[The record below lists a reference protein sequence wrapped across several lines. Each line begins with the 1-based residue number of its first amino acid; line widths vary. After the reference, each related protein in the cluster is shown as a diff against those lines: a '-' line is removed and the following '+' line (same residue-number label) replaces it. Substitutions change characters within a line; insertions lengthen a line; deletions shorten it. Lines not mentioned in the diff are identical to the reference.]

1 MKRLLSLILV
11 MCLLF
16 ASGCQTKTPK
26 VAYTVYPIGFILNRL
41 AGERIESVSIQQD
54 SIIQRAQILDNYS
67 EVLEDTDLFLHIG
80 SLEPYMQIY
89 GAELRSLASNTL
101 DLSAKSSIYKF
112 KRYTRVVV
120 DDVESWI
127 ETNYYRGNEFDS
139 IDVNDKD
146 LYLWTDPIAMVSMAR
161 EINEWLKAHYVEESA
176 TFDAN
181 FTKLESDLIRLDAEY
196 QSLAST
202 LKQENKTVKFVS
214 MTASF
219 GNWQRTY
226 GIQVYPII
234 LSKYGVLPNDQQLE
248 LIKQRILADDVKY
261 IVYEQN
267 MTEDMIALFN
277 ELESE
282 LGLIRVNLS
291 NLSSI
296 NETQKNANME
306 YLSIM
311 YENLSTLENMASDNI
326 QNSSE
331 NQDIE

>member
-11 MCLLF
+11 ICLLF
-16 ASGCQTKTPK
+16 VSGCQTKTPK
-26 VAYTVYPIGFILNRL
+26 VAYTVYPIGFILDRL
-41 AGERIESVSIQQD
+41 AGDRIESVSIQQD
-54 SIIQRAQILDNYS
+54 EIIQRAQILDNYA
-67 EVLEDTDLFLHIG
+67 EILEDTDLFLHIG
-80 SLEPYMQIY
+80 ALEPYMQIY

-120 DDVESWI
+120 DEVESWV
-127 ETNYYRGNEFDS
+127 ETNYYRGTEFDS

-161 EINEWLKAHYVEESA
+161 EINTWLKNHYVEESA
-176 TFDAN
+176 AFDAN
-181 FTKLESDLIRLDAEY
+181 FTRLESDLIRLDAEY
-196 QSLAST
+196 QSLASK

-226 GIQVYPII
+226 GIQVYPVV
-234 LSKYGVLPNDQQLE
+234 LSKYGVLPNNEQLE

-311 YENLSTLENMASDNI
+311 YENLSTLENMASDNVQSMPEDQI
-326 QNSSE
+326 DE
-331 NQDIE
+331 